1 MIGTIITISDMEG
14 QRIVDASKNVW
25 EKHGYI
31 VESLNYEEVISISNW
46 HKYFLIVFTMNHE
59 HCQLFHEYEKHI
71 RDISSIPI
79 VFFPYDKFSKEE
91 EIKLI
96 NAGADQV
103 IKLPTDMDVA
113 IENCIAIIRRSNKTN
128 LLAKEP
134 PLMYCYEDVVLSVE
148 KYSVHI
154 GGRDIKLRNKECHI
168 LMYLME
174 YVGKV
179 KTYNQIITEVWGEE
193 YIYGDMTFLWSQMN
207 NLRRKIQW
215 KPDLPIYIQNTRG
228 VGYSF
233 NPEPRKS

>member
-1 MIGTIITISDMEG
+1 MIGKIITVSDEG
-14 QRIVDASKNVW
+14 GQLIVNDSTNIWKR
-25 EKHGYI
+25 HGYI
-31 VESLNYEEVISISNW
+31 VESLNFHSVMKIHEWE
-46 HKYFLIVFTMNHE
+46 KYFLVAFTMNHE
-59 HCQLFHEYEKHI
+59 HCQLYHEYEKHI

-91 EIKLI
+91 EINLI

-103 IKLPTDMDVA
+103 IELPTDMDVA
-113 IENCIAIIRRSNKTN
+113 IENCIAIIRRSNRSNTI
-128 LLAKEP
+128 AKEP
-134 PLMYCYEDVVLSVE
+134 PLMYCCNDVVLSVD
-148 KYSVHI
+148 KYSVNI
-154 GGRDIKLRNKECHI
+154 DGKDIELRNKECHI